1 VWRRECLLERQR
13 LARQTVG
20 QRLALE
26 ILHDEKA
33 NAFGIPNVVQRADVR
48 MIERRDA
55 FGLALEALARIGVLG
70 DLRRENLIA
79 TVRSSRVSRARY
91 TSPMPPAPSAETIS

>member
-1 VWRRECLLERQR
+1 
-13 LARQTVG
+13 
-20 QRLALE
+20 
-26 ILHDEKA
+26 
-33 NAFGIPNVVQRADVR
+33 